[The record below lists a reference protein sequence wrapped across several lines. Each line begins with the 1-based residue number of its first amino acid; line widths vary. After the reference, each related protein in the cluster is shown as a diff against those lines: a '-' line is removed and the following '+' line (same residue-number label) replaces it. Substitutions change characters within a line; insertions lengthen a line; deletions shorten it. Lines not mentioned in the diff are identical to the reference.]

1 MYFIFIF
8 LISLFISSSAYSL
21 SDGDDVI
28 YAVKSTGGSTQD
40 WGTIA
45 PSTGNFTSIL
55 QISPTGLGWP
65 LGDIGSEPDPINGY
79 VFTRQTNSNVSQSDI
94 LAIKKSDGT
103 TQWLGLEENAIV
115 VGYDTKEN
123 NLIYRTWTTNTRNT
137 LKSFNF
143 STQSTSTATDIDSL
157 FSSSTNVNASTSLGT
172 PISHSNLGG
181 YVTLKTSAGG
191 DQSSTSFTILGTD
204 LSGNSINE
212 VVTGADDGATATSS
226 KIFKTVTSITP
237 GSSVGTGTLT
247 VGHTLGKN
255 IGNFAGSVT
264 SFQAG
269 GIGAV
274 DSYSR
279 TAFQLLRPGGTST
292 LYKINLDDGT
302 ETTVTISSDIVT
314 IAWDSKKQKLYGVYD
329 SNSGGGYRVAEIN
342 TSNGSLTNISAAD
355 SVSGMSNYV
364 QVIAPNDQRYYIQE
378 SGGSIRAI
386 SLTDGSSLGTFS
398 APLRLMP
405 PGAVVLGDASTD
417 ETVTF
422 DINASDSKLIKKGA
436 NEVTYTGTNNSSGG
450 VDIDAGTL
458 KVASSTN
465 LGSGSV
471 SLEGGELEISAD
483 ATITN
488 AIASTDDTSA
498 IDTGTNTVT
507 VSGVLSGSNKINK
520 TGTGTL
526 TLTGTNTN
534 TTGVEIDQG
543 TLVANGAGSMPVIVN
558 SGTLQGSG
566 TVGNLTSSSTV
577 EPGNSI
583 GTLNVSGTVTLN
595 SGSVLVIE
603 VDTAGNNDKIVATG
617 AVTAGGT
624 LRISPGS
631 GTYSSN
637 QQYTIITGSGISG
650 TFSSITVLSCSGSA
664 SANYGSTSIII
675 TLSSCSFNAPK
686 NRETISSYVNDLSS
700 GASGDLSTVI
710 TALNT
715 LSGDNYNNALEA
727 LDYNTSGAIS
737 SVVQSQVASINN
749 VIGQRVAAST
759 IGNNKVVSLVGFLKS
774 SSSIDQSNTPSF
786 EDKLKQMG
794 MTGWW
799 TQVHGGTGDKKSL
812 KDIGVNGYDFNHF
825 GTTIG
830 FDQQTD
836 KGIDGLALT
845 FQQGTIDSDNNE
857 GSTDHKTFAVSK
869 YQSSN
874 IEDGKRRTLSGS
886 FGITNVDSSRTL
898 NFASINRK
906 ATASYNSYSL
916 NGSAEYIYPEKNWF
930 GSAHNLSVNGGL
942 TLNYQEG
949 FTETGANALNLKVD
963 SNQTQLVNAGL
974 VDTIYWSDKTEG
986 EIIPFLSL
994 GLHTSYH
1001 LGSVESKQRFVN
1013 QTNFTTK
1020 SDRRSNTHGEIGVG
1034 FIQSKDNN
1042 TELSFLA
1049 KSKFSDKLS
1058 ENTATFKYSVKF

>member
-1 MYFIFIF
+1 MKVT
-8 LISLFISSSAYSL
+8 S
-21 SDGDDVI
+21 
-28 YAVKSTGGSTQD
+28 GSTQD
-40 WGTIA
+40 FGKVA
-45 PSTGNFTSIL
+45 PSSGIFTSIK

-65 LGDIGSEPDPINGY
+65 LGDIGSESDPINGWFY
-79 VFTRQTNSNVSQSDI
+79 TQQGDV
-94 LAIKKSDGT
+94 LAINKSSGDT
-103 TQWLGLEENAIV
+103 NYLGVGSNASII
-115 VGYDTKEN
+115 GYDTINN
-123 NLIYRTWTTNTRNT
+123 NLIYREV
-137 LKSFNF
+137 SG
-143 STQSTSTATDIDSL
+143 
-157 FSSSTNVNASTSLGT
+157 STNALRSLDINGT
-172 PISHSNLGG
+172 PYTSH
-181 YVTLKTSAGG
+181 
-191 DQSSTSFTILGTD
+191 
-204 LSGNSINE
+204 
-212 VVTGADDGATATSS
+212 
-226 KIFKTVTSITP
+226 
-237 GSSVGTGTLT
+237 
-247 VGHTLGKN
+247 
-255 IGNFAGSVT
+255 IGNYAGSDVT
-264 SFQAG
+264 WQAA

-274 DSYSR
+274 NSFAREAY
-279 TAFQLLRPGGTST
+279 QLKTST
-292 LYKINLDDGT
+292 NKLHIINIDNGSENIVTLPGT
-302 ETTVTISSDIVT
+302 FVTIT
-314 IAWDSKKQKLYGVYD
+314 FDSKQSKLYGIYD
-329 SNSGGGYRVAEIN
+329 SDGSSGYRIAEIN
-342 TSNGSLTNISAAD
+342 TNDGTVTNITSAN
-355 SVSGMSNYV
+355 SISQLSNYV
-364 QVIAPNDQRYYIQE
+364 QFVSPNDQRFYYQN
-378 SGGSIRAI
+378 GSKIKVV
-386 SLTDGSSLGTFS
+386 SLSDGSDLGEFT
-398 APLRLMP
+398 APLRILP
-405 PGAVVLGDASTD
+405 PGAIVLGNASTEQSID
-417 ETVTF
+417 Y
-422 DINASDSKLIKKGA
+422 DISENGSKIIKKGD
-436 NEVTYTGTNNSSGG
+436 NTVIYTGSNSSSAG
-450 VDIDAGTL
+450 VDIEAGTL
-458 KVASSTN
+458 KVASSDK

-483 ATITN
+483 TTITN
-488 AIASTDDTSA
+488 AIASTDDSSA

-507 VSGVLSGSNKINK
+507 ISGTVSGSNKINK
-520 TGTGTL
+520 TGAGIL

-566 TVGNLTSSSTV
+566 TIGNLTSSSTI

-583 GTLNVSGTVTLN
+583 GTLNVSGAVTLN

-603 VDTAGNNDKIVATG
+603 VDAAGNSDKIVATG

-631 GTYSSN
+631 GAYSSS
-637 QQYTIITGSGISG
+637 QQYTIITGSSISG
-650 TFSSITVLSCSGSA
+650 TFNTITVLSCSGSA
-664 SANYGSTSIII
+664 SASYGSTSIII
-675 TLSSCSFNAPK
+675 TLSNCFSNLSA

-727 LDYNTSGAIS
+727 LDYNSSSAIS

-759 IGNNKVVSLVGFLKS
+759 IGNNKVVSLVGFLNS
-774 SSSIDQSNTPSF
+774 SSSIDQSNTLSF

-825 GTTIG
+825 GTTVG

-836 KGIDGLALT
+836 KGTDGLALT
-845 FQQGTIDSDNNE
+845 FQRGTIDSDNNE

-869 YQSSN
+869 YQSTN

-886 FGITNVDSSRTL
+886 FGITNIDSSRTL
-898 NFASINRK
+898 NFASINRT

-916 NGSAEYIYPEKNWF
+916 NGTAEYTYPEKNWF
-930 GSAHNLSVNGGL
+930 GSSHNLSVNGGL

-963 SNQTQLVNAGL
+963 ANQTQLANAGL

-986 EIIPFLSL
+986 ETIPFLSL

-1001 LGSVESKQRFVN
+1001 IGSVESKQRFVN

-1020 SDRRSNTHGEIGVG
+1020 SDRRSNTHGEIGLG
-1034 FIQSKDNN
+1034 FIQSKDSN

-1049 KSKFSDKLS
+1049 KSNFSDKLS

>member
-1 MYFIFIF
+1 MHFILIFFIGL
-8 LISLFISSSAYSL
+8 LINSSAHSVT
-21 SDGDDVI
+21 DGDDVI

-65 LGDIGSEPDPINGY
+65 LGDIGSQPDPINGY
-79 VFTRQTNSNVSQSDI
+79 VYTRQTNTNTSAVDI
-94 LAIKKSDGT
+94 LSIKKSDGST
-103 TQWLGLEENAIV
+103 EWLGLSGDSLV
-115 VGYDTKEN
+115 VGYDTKQN
-123 NLIYRTWTTNTRNT
+123 KLIYRESTGSTNT
-137 LKSFNF
+137 LKSYD
-143 STQSTSTATDIDSL
+143 TSTST
-157 FSSSTNVNASTSLGT
+157 SSSIGT
-172 PISHSNLGG
+172 FGGSNISW
-181 YVTLKTSAGG
+181 
-191 DQSSTSFTILGTD
+191 
-204 LSGNSINE
+204 
-212 VVTGADDGATATSS
+212 
-226 KIFKTVTSITP
+226 
-237 GSSVGTGTLT
+237 
-247 VGHTLGKN
+247 
-255 IGNFAGSVT
+255 
-264 SFQAG
+264 QAG

-279 TAFQLLRPGGTST
+279 TAFQLRSNV
-292 LYKINLDDGT
+292 LYKVNLDDGT
-302 ETTVTISSDIVT
+302 ESSVNLSSSIVT
-314 IAWDSKKQKLYGVYD
+314 IAWDSKNQKLYGVYD
-329 SNSGGGYRVAEIN
+329 SNGVSGYRIAEIN

-355 SVSGMSNYV
+355 SVAGMSNYV

-378 SGGSIRAI
+378 SGSTIRAI
-386 SLTDGSSLGTFS
+386 SLTDGSSLGTFT
-398 APLRLMP
+398 APLRIMP

-422 DINASDSKLIKKGA
+422 DINSPDSKLIKKGA
-436 NEVTYTGTNNSSGG
+436 NDVTYTGTNNSSGG

-543 TLVANGAGSMPVIVN
+543 TLIANGAGSMPVIVN

-664 SANYGSTSIII
+664 SASYGSTSIII
-675 TLSSCSFNAPK
+675 TLSSCTYNAPK
-686 NRETISSYVNDLSS
+686 NRATISSYVNDLSS

-759 IGNNKVVSLVGFLKS
+759 MGNNKVVSLVGFLKS
-774 SSSIDQSNTPSF
+774 STTIDQSKTLSF

-830 FDQQTD
+830 FDQKTD
-836 KGIDGLALT
+836 KGTKGLAFT

-857 GSTDHKTFAVSK
+857 GSTDHETFAVSK
-869 YQSSN
+869 YQSTN
-874 IEDGKRRTLSGS
+874 IDGGKRRTLSGS
-886 FGITNVDSSRTL
+886 FGITNIDSSRTL
-898 NFASINRK
+898 NFASINRT

-916 NGSAEYIYPEKNWF
+916 NGTAEYTHPEKKWL
-930 GSAHNLSVNGGL
+930 GSSHNLSVIGGL

-949 FTETGANALNLKVD
+949 FTETGANALNLKVN
-963 SNQTQLVNAGL
+963 SNQTQVANAGL

-986 EIIPFLSL
+986 ETIPFLSL

-1020 SDRRSNTHGEIGVG
+1020 SDRRSNTHGEIGLG
-1034 FIQSKDNN
+1034 FIQSKDSN

-1049 KSKFSDKLS
+1049 KTKFSDKLS
-1058 ENTATFKYSVKF
+1058 ENTASFKYSIKF

>member
-1 MYFIFIF
+1 MPKLLLIF
-8 LISLFISSSAYSL
+8 LLYLFSKSYAYSL
-21 SDGDDVI
+21 TDGEDVL

-45 PSTGNFTSIL
+45 PSTGTFTSITE
-55 QISPTGLGWP
+55 ISPTGLGWP

-79 VFTRQTNSNVSQSDI
+79 VYTRQTNNNTGAVDI
-94 LAIKKSDGT
+94 LSIKKSDGT
-103 TQWLGLEENAIV
+103 TEWLGLSGDSLV
-115 VGYDTKEN
+115 VGYDTKN
-123 NLIYRTWTTNTRNT
+123 NKLIYRESSGSTNT
-137 LKSFNF
+137 LKSYD
-143 STQSTSTATDIDSL
+143 TSTST
-157 FSSSTNVNASTSLGT
+157 SSSIGTFGGSNTSW
-172 PISHSNLGG
+172 
-181 YVTLKTSAGG
+181 
-191 DQSSTSFTILGTD
+191 
-204 LSGNSINE
+204 
-212 VVTGADDGATATSS
+212 
-226 KIFKTVTSITP
+226 
-237 GSSVGTGTLT
+237 
-247 VGHTLGKN
+247 
-255 IGNFAGSVT
+255 
-264 SFQAG
+264 QAG

-279 TAFQLLRPGGTST
+279 TAFQLRPNATST

-302 ETTVTISSDIVT
+302 ETSVSISNYITT
-314 IAWDSKKQKLYGVYD
+314 IAWDSKEQKLYGLYD
-329 SNSGGGYRVAEIN
+329 SNSNGAYRVAEIN
-342 TSNGSLTNISAAD
+342 TSDGSLTNVGAAD
-355 SVSGMSNYV
+355 TVAGMSNYV
-364 QVIAPNDQRYYIQE
+364 QLIAPNDQRYYVQE
-378 SGGSIRAI
+378 SSSDIRVI

-422 DINASDSKLIKKGA
+422 DIDAPDSKLIKKGV

-450 VDIDAGTL
+450 VDIDSGTL

-488 AIASTDDTSA
+488 AIASTNDSSA

-526 TLTGTNTN
+526 TITGTNTN
-534 TTGVEIDQG
+534 TTGVEIDEG

-566 TVGNLTSSSTV
+566 TIGNLTSSSNI

-583 GTLNVSGTVTLN
+583 GTLNVSGAVTLN

-603 VDTAGNNDKIVATG
+603 VDAAGNNDKIVATG

-631 GTYSSN
+631 GAYSSS
-637 QQYTIITGSGISG
+637 QQYTIITGSNISG
-650 TFSSITVLSCSGSA
+650 TFNTITVLSCSGSA
-664 SANYGSTSIII
+664 SASYGSTSIVI
-675 TLSSCSFNAPK
+675 TLSNCFSNLSA

-715 LSGDNYNNALEA
+715 LSGDNYNNALDA

-737 SVVQSQVASINN
+737 SVVQSQVTSINN

-774 SSSIDQSNTPSF
+774 SSTIDQSKTLSF

-830 FDQQTD
+830 FDQQTE
-836 KGIDGLALT
+836 KGTEGLAITL
-845 FQQGTIDSDNNE
+845 QQGNIDSDNSE
-857 GSTDHKTFAVSK
+857 GSTDHKTFAISK
-869 YQSSN
+869 YQSTSIDN
-874 IEDGKRRTLSGS
+874 GKRRTLSGS

-906 ATASYNSYSL
+906 ATATYNNYSI

-930 GSAHNLSVNGGL
+930 GSSHNLSVNGGL

-963 SNQTQLVNAGL
+963 SNHTQIANAGL

-986 EIIPFLSL
+986 ETIPFLSL

-1020 SDRRSNTHGEIGVG
+1020 SDRRSNTHGEIGLG

-1042 TELSFLA
+1042 TELTFLA